1 MQQEPREGN
10 TFAYPVQGAG
20 VWLAS
25 PPPPPPQSPFQKNYR
40 AVQLFGE
47 EINLSPLNSAP
58 KKSIFFHRLP
68 TCTSELH
75 AVPVATDETTDR
87 NV

>member
-25 PPPPPPQSPFQKNYR
+25 PPPAPAPVSIPKELQ
-40 AVQLFGE
+40 G
-47 EINLSPLNSAP
+47 SAA
-58 KKSIFFHRLP
+58 FWGR
-68 TCTSELH
+68 
-75 AVPVATDETTDR
+75 D
-87 NV
+87 